1 MIFKRFFYKI
11 CLGYIFIYT
20 VAFPQRKVDFKYLN
34 FFDGKIYMGR
44 ESIPY
49 TGFTYEFYDDSDQKK
64 FDGYIRRGLID
75 GKWTF
80 YHVNGKVKEKGHYRN
95 ANPKFLFSSADKNL
109 LPPYKN
115 RNGTWREF
123 YNDGSRYTYG
133 RFINGERWGMHAF
146 YGFKDGLMVRTYFKN
161 NLKNGYEYT
170 FLNSK
175 KIHTGLYRDGI
186 QLWEPLETYNEGKI
200 TLNNPFN
207 ILYIDNPDRKS
218 ISNSSFEANSIKRAE
233 PLLAEMKITLDSGSV
248 YMKNDEQLI
257 EKNKSGDS
265 NKDLENKIDMNP
277 QNSSIHDLYPNEK
290 NLKTGLNKSIDD
302 GQKNNRSKVSFH
314 SGYVP
319 FRIMFRAARKAG
331 ISTFTWQGLLYNT
344 KLKKTNITQ

>member
-1 MIFKRFFYKI
+1 MIFKSFFYKI
-11 CLGYIFIYT
+11 CFGYIFIT
-20 VAFPQRKVDFKYLN
+20 SFGFAQRKVDFQYLN

-49 TGFTYEFYDDSDQKK
+49 TGFTYSFYDESDQKK

-80 YHVNGKVKEKGHYRN
+80 YHVNGKIKQKGHYRN
-95 ANPKFLFSSADKNL
+95 ANPKFLFANADENL
-109 LPPYKN
+109 LPPHKN
-115 RNGTWREF
+115 RSGTWREF
-123 YNDGSRYTYG
+123 YQDGSRYTYG
-133 RFINGERWGMHAF
+133 RFIDGERWGMHAF
-146 YGFKDGLMVRTYFKN
+146 YGFKDGLMVRTHFKN

-186 QLWEPLETYNEGKI
+186 QLWEPLETYNEGKF

-207 ILYIDNPDRKS
+207 ILYIESPDKSS
-218 ISNSSFEANSIKRAE
+218 ISNNSVKLNFNKRPE
-233 PLLAEMKITLDSGSV
+233 PDLAEMKISLDSGSISV
-248 YMKNDEQLI
+248 KNDEQVI
-257 EKNKSGDS
+257 IKAKPDGKNIDFKT
-265 NKDLENKIDMNP
+265 KIDLNP
-277 QNSSIHDLYPNEK
+277 QSSSITDLYPNEK
-290 NLKTGLNKSIDD
+290 KPETSLEKSIDD
-302 GQKNNRSKVSFH
+302 DQKDKSKVSFQN
-314 SGYVP
+314 GYVP

-331 ISTFTWQGLLYNT
+331 ISTFTWQGSLYNT